1 MYIYI
6 IIIYI
11 ISVIVYTLVQRKY
24 TEKIADI
31 LVIFFMFIVCLFA
44 MGFRDVSVGV
54 DTIEYKKIF
63 DENGIE
69 IPFNQLDVHIT
80 K

>member
-11 ISVIVYTLVQRKY
+11 ISVIVYPLVQRKY

-63 DENGIE
+63 DDYIVVGIE
-69 IPFNQLDVHIT
+69 F
-80 K
+80 